1 MFCVKGALIFSF
13 IINAVSRA
21 NFVPKIKKEWIKM
34 KKEKLHEA
42 ILSGIALVFA
52 AGIILYNIISIKAV
66 GSTPKLVLKDTR
78 EEKSA
83 SIISVSSELF
93 ESEDTEENPE
103 ENEEQ
108 ETSDTEQENTEKESA
123 ATTASENKKDT
134 SSEVSKQTSSTSS
147 KKESSQ
153 AANNSSSKSVSSKN
167 SVPNNSSSK
176 SEPVQ
181 IPYKININTASQEW
195 LENLTGIGEVK
206 AQAIIAARPFE
217 KIDDILEVKG
227 IGPAT
232 YEKIKDR
239 IVVS

>member
-153 AANNSSSKSVSSKN
+153 QAVRPPKKKALRRQTTAPQRAFPRKTAFQTTARQKANRFKFRTK
-167 SVPNNSSSK
+167 
-176 SEPVQ
+176 
-181 IPYKININTASQEW
+181 
-195 LENLTGIGEVK
+195 
-206 AQAIIAARPFE
+206 
-217 KIDDILEVKG
+217 
-227 IGPAT
+227 
-232 YEKIKDR
+232 
-239 IVVS
+239 